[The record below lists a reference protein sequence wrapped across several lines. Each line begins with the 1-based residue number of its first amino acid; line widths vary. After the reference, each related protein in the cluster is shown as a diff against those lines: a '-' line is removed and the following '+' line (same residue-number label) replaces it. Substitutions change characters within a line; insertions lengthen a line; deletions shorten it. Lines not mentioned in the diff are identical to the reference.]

1 MSLHNFTHI
10 AQGDNLDNLS
20 KILITGSL
28 AIILAYVISDA
39 IWIFFRVT
47 MWGMAARVLY
57 RHICGLANNSRD
69 DFFTYRETS
78 SGGKAKISTWKKFLL
93 FFSLI
98 MFFEGHGLHAAA
110 NTINIMISTDV
121 PQKGL
126 INFLDEILSHKLI
139 YTAFFLMLIGG
150 VLVESKKTT
159 KPRERRMPQ
168 SLYNWAPVR
177 NGMCGY
183 SC

>member
-1 MSLHNFTHI
+1 MQYGYFFGSQCGGWPLACFIDIFVGWQII
-10 AQGDNLDNLS
+10 AVM
-20 KILITGSL
+20 I
-28 AIILAYVISDA
+28 
-39 IWIFFRVT
+39 
-47 MWGMAARVLY
+47 
-57 RHICGLANNSRD
+57 
-69 DFFTYRETS
+69 FFTYRETS

-150 VLVESKKTT
+150 VLVESKKDHETQ
-159 KPRERRMPQ
+159 REVDA
-168 SLYNWAPVR
+168 SV
-177 NGMCGY
+177 
-183 SC
+183 SI